1 MERDYASLLRSY
13 GELRKKYLE
22 ATGKPDLYPY
32 GQQ

>member
-1 MERDYASLLRSY
+1 MERDYASLQKNY
-13 GELRKKYLE
+13 WDVRKKYLE